1 MTSHSKD
8 VLESA
13 LRELEAER
21 HELEQQ
27 IGTIRSLLRPGRPLH
42 AVKNERSERGRT
54 RRHVSDLTR
63 KRQSEAAKAR
73 WARQRASLKAA

>member
-21 HELEQQ
+21 HELERQ
-27 IGTIRSLLRPGRPLH
+27 IGTIKSLLRPGRTLQS
-42 AVKNERSERGRT
+42 VKTERSERGRT

-73 WARQRASLKAA
+73 WARQRSSLKAA

>member
-21 HELEQQ
+21 HELERQ
-27 IGTIRSLLRPGRPLH
+27 IGAIKTLLRPGRTLH
-42 AVKNERSERGRT
+42 AVKTERGGRGRM
-54 RRHVSDLTR
+54 RRQVSDLTR
-63 KRQSEAAKAR
+63 RRQSEAAKAR
-73 WARQRASLKAA
+73 WARQRGALKAA